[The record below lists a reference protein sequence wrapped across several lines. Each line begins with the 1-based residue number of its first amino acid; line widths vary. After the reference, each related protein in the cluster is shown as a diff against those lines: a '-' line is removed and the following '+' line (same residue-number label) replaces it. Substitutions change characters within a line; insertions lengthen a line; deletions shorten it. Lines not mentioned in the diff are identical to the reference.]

1 MTRAP
6 ARLFPLP
13 SGRIEERFEDKSP
26 LYTDAEAHAEANRCL
41 YCVDA
46 PCIKAC
52 PTAIDIPTFIRKIAT
67 GQVKG
72 AARTILTA
80 NLLGQSCGQA
90 CPVEVLC
97 AGDCVYNAWGREPIA
112 IGRLQRYAVE
122 AALAKDPALFRAK
135 PPTGRSVAL
144 VGAGPASIAAA
155 GYLALEGHRAVIFER
170 KAIPG
175 GLNTLGIAPYKM
187 KGYEALRELEWVLS
201 LGDIELR
208 AGVSVVEQATGPGEV
223 SARDLLAGFDAVFLG
238 LGLGDDARLGI
249 PGEDGEGVVG
259 ATAFIERLKADPR
272 LELTGVRRAAVVG
285 GGNTALDVAHELA
298 LLGIDVAIVYRR
310 SEAEMSGYAHELE
323 GARVAGA
330 RLIEDRAPVEV
341 VREGGRPVAL
351 RVAPA
356 GARQAG
362 APHGAAR
369 AAEEL
374 VPADLVAVAIG
385 QSRAARVALA
395 FEGVA
400 LDARGRVVVDPA
412 THRTGNP
419 RVYSGGDCVN
429 GGKEVVNAVAEA
441 KVAAR
446 AMHEAMMQR
455 AAGAGLAPAPQG
467 SCAAPGTAPQ
477 GS

>member
-1 MTRAP
+1 MTAP
-6 ARLFPLP
+6 LHLP
-13 SGRIEERFEDKSP
+13 PGRIEERFEDKKP
-26 LYTDAEAHAEANRCL
+26 PYDEAEAIAEANRCL

-52 PTAIDIPTFIRKIAT
+52 PTSIDVPTFIRKIAT
-67 GQVKG
+67 GNVKG

-97 AGDCVYNAWGREPIA
+97 AGACVYTTWGRDPIK
-112 IGRLQRYAVE
+112 IGRLQRFAVE
-122 AALAKDPALFRAK
+122 WALMKDPALFKPK
-135 PPTGRSVAL
+135 PPTGKKVAL

-170 KAIPG
+170 RSIPG

-187 KGYEALRELEWVLS
+187 KGDEALRELSWVLS

-208 AGVSVVEQATGPGEV
+208 TGVSVVRDGEAKAPGEIA
-223 SARDLLAGFDAVFLG
+223 ARDLLAEHDAVFLG

-249 PGEDGEGVVG
+249 PGEDGEGVIG

-272 LELTGVRRAAVVG
+272 LTLEGVRRAVIIG
-285 GGNTALDVAHELA
+285 GGNTALDVVHELA
-298 LLGIDVAIVYRR
+298 LLGVEATIVYRR
-310 SEAEMSGYAHELE
+310 CEVEMPGYEHELAA
-323 GARVAGA
+323 ARIDGA
-330 RLIEDRAPVEV
+330 RLIESRVPLEV
-341 VREGGRPVAL
+341 IREGGRVTGVRFA
-351 RVAPA
+351 
-356 GARQAG
+356 
-362 APHGAAR
+362 
-369 AAEEL
+369 AAEKGRAIAGDEEI

-385 QSRAARVALA
+385 QSRATAVALA

-400 LDARGRVVVDPA
+400 LDEKGRVVVDPA
-412 THRTGNP
+412 TGRTGHP

-441 KVAAR
+441 KVAAA
-446 AMHEAMMQR
+446 AMHEAMT
-455 AAGAGLAPAPQG
+455 AAGA
-467 SCAAPGTAPQ
+467 AAAGPRAALRGV
-477 GS
+477 

>member
-6 ARLFPLP
+6 IRLSALP

-26 LYTDAEAHAEANRCL
+26 RYTDAEAVAEANRCL

-46 PCIKAC
+46 PCVKAC
-52 PTAIDIPTFIRKIAT
+52 PTAIDIPTFIRKIAA

-97 AGDCVYNAWGREPIA
+97 VGDCVYNAWGREPIA

-122 AALAKDPALFRAK
+122 SALARDPAIFRAK
-135 PPTGRSVAL
+135 PPTGKSVAL

-187 KGYEALRELEWVLS
+187 KGHEALRELEWVLS
-201 LGDIELR
+201 LGDVELR
-208 AGVSVVEQATGPGEV
+208 AGVSVVAQAAGPGEV
-223 SARDLLAGFDAVFLG
+223 SARDLLAEHDAVFLG
-238 LGLGDDARLGI
+238 LGLGADARLALR
-249 PGEDGEGVVG
+249 GEDGDGVVG
-259 ATAFIERLKADPR
+259 ATAFIERLKADPG
-272 LELTGVRRAAVVG
+272 LDLAGVRRAVVIG

-298 LLGIDVAIVYRR
+298 LLGVDVAVVYRR

-330 RLIEDRAPVEV
+330 RLVENRVPVEV
-341 VREGGRPVAL
+341 VREGGKVVAL
-351 RVAPA
+351 RIAPA
-356 GARQAG
+356 DAPADMGARG
-362 APHGAAR
+362 PAPGP
-369 AAEEL
+369 AEEEL
-374 VPADLVAVAIG
+374 LPADLVAVAIG
-385 QSRAARVALA
+385 QSRATQVALA
-395 FEGVA
+395 FEGVV

-441 KVAAR
+441 KIAAR
-446 AMHEAMMQR
+446 AMHEAMMTTTAR
-455 AAGAGLAPAPQG
+455 AGGAAPGPSPQG
-467 SCAAPGTAPQ
+467 S
-477 GS
+477 

>member
-1 MTRAP
+1 MSQDP
-6 ARLFPLP
+6 SRLSPLP

-26 LYTDAEAHAEANRCL
+26 RYTEAEAIAEANRCL

-46 PCIKAC
+46 PCVRAC
-52 PTAIDIPTFIRKIAT
+52 PTSIDIPSFIRKIAT

-122 AALAKDPALFRAK
+122 SALARDPRLFRAK
-135 PPTGRSVAL
+135 PPTGKRVAL

-155 GYLALEGHRAVIFER
+155 GYLALEGHRAVIFEQR
-170 KAIPG
+170 SIPG

-187 KGYEALRELEWVLS
+187 KGHEALRELEWVLS
-201 LGDIELR
+201 LGDVELR
-208 AGVSVVEQATGPGEV
+208 TGVSVVERAAAPGEV
-223 SARDLLAGFDAVFLG
+223 SASDLIAGYDAVFLG
-238 LGLGDDARLGI
+238 LGLGADARLGI

-272 LELTGVRRAAVVG
+272 LDLAGVRRAAVVG

-298 LLGIDVAIVYRR
+298 LLGVDVAIVYRR

-323 GARVAGA
+323 GARAAGA
-330 RLIEDRAPVEV
+330 RLVENRVPVEV
-341 VREGGRPVAL
+341 VREGGRVVAL

-356 GARQAG
+356 DG
-362 APHGAAR
+362 
-369 AAEEL
+369 
-374 VPADLVAVAIG
+374 
-385 QSRAARVALA
+385 
-395 FEGVA
+395 
-400 LDARGRVVVDPA
+400 
-412 THRTGNP
+412 
-419 RVYSGGDCVN
+419 
-429 GGKEVVNAVAEA
+429 
-441 KVAAR
+441 
-446 AMHEAMMQR
+446 
-455 AAGAGLAPAPQG
+455 
-467 SCAAPGTAPQ
+467 
-477 GS
+477 